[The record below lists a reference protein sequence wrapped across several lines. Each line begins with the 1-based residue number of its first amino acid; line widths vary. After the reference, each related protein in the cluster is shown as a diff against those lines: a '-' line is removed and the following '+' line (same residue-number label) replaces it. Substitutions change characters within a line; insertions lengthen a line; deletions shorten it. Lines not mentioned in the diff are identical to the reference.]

1 MSLFLFNGSFL
12 TLVFLRSRKH
22 TFKYGVS
29 FKQSTLT
36 SDAANSNS
44 AIEFNEGHLYIPLD
58 QNTNVKATKM
68 VRSESDLSLSWE
80 DGTIEDVASYNKE
93 TPAHLSMTD
102 EITNLSPIYQSLLG
116 EVNDELSLAL
126 SFVCTPAQI
135 ENILSA
141 DTKAQCLE
149 NEMNDMSKVDCSCC
163 MTKAMYV
170 SKGSPVGVTVCDE
183 ILKDSDVIMSD
194 LSRLAYYDGG
204 VVVKEAGE
212 EEYTG
217 GASFVKTLYEQDKI
231 YSPVIQTH
239 SVNDWLFGHPSAYM
253 GKVLPSIYMSKA
265 KELLSGQT
273 SDNED
278 VAKEIL
284 TGQLDSELPFP
295 LGDLATYTEQVG
307 AVSMI

>member
-1 MSLFLFNGSFL
+1 MRF
-12 TLVFLRSRKH
+12 RKH
-22 TFKYGVS
+22 TFKYGVT

-36 SDAANSNS
+36 SDTSNSNS
-44 AIEFNEGHLYIPLD
+44 AIEFNEGDLYIPLD

-93 TPAHLSMTD
+93 TPTHLSMTD

-141 DTKAQCLE
+141 DTKVQCSE
-149 NEMNDMSKVDCSCC
+149 IEMNDMTKVDCSCC
-163 MTKAMYV
+163 MTRAMYDTQ
-170 SKGSPVGVTVCDE
+170 GSPAGVTVCDE

-217 GASFVKTLYEQDKI
+217 GANFVETMHKQDKI

-265 KELLSGQT
+265 KELVPNLT
-273 SDNED
+273 SENL
-278 VAKEIL
+278 AKEIL
-284 TGQLDSELPFP
+284 TGGLNDSELPFQ

-307 AVSMI
+307 SVSGI